1 MEKKIGAALRKHFQ
15 AFMREHYA
23 EFKKVKMP
31 SGSSFTSCDLYERRL
46 DEKKAVWMV
55 FGPEKD
61 SDDFVVAAIGWTS
74 CGEDFLKLAHWDC
87 DRDQSLP
94 DSGMLML
101 TDRELHGISEEAMD
115 ALRVDEPCPDVIN
128 RAYAAYSK
136 SAIGQRV
143 RIMIAKEFDLEP
155 SDPKVEAELRGG
167 QLPML
172 RLWGEVAKYVELEP
186 SEIDSIITPVIR
198 RVEQLVLQYGM
209 PFLNRAVG
217 A

>member
-1 MEKKIGAALRKHFQ
+1 MEKKIGTALRKHFQ
-15 AFMREHYA
+15 AFMKEHYA

-31 SGSSFTSCDLYERRL
+31 IGSSFPACDLYERRF
-46 DEKKAVWMV
+46 DDKRAVWVV

-61 SDDFVVAAIGWTS
+61 SDDFVVAAIGWTN
-74 CGEDFLKLAHWDC
+74 CGEDFLKISHWDS
-87 DRDQSLP
+87 DRSQSFP
-94 DSGMLML
+94 GSGMLML
-101 TDRELHGISEEAMD
+101 SDREVHGESKESISP
-115 ALRVDEPCPDVIN
+115 LRIDEPCSDVIK
-128 RAYAAYSK
+128 RAYAAYIH

-143 RIMIAKEFDLEP
+143 RIMIAKEFDIEP
-155 SDPKVEAELRGG
+155 SDPKVEAELRDG

-172 RLWGEVAKYVELEP
+172 RLWGEVAKYVELDP